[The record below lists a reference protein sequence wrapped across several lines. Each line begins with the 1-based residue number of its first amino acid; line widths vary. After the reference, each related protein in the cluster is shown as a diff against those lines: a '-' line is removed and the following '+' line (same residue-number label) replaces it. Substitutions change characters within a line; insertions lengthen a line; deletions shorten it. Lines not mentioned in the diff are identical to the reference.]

1 MPDTVLLID
10 REEAMRRTL
19 GDALERAGFEVHRE
33 AAVAGGVDAAV
44 RLGPDVVLVDIGL
57 PEAAAPGLI
66 ADLQSRGAAV
76 VALAAAR
83 DLETAFRAVQLGAE
97 SVVARDADTSH
108 IVAAAARAAEKTR
121 LVRQVSHLRG
131 GGAPGDLD
139 ALGSSPVMRQLA
151 DRITRVAAGRAPVLL
166 TGASGTGKGRV
177 AGLIH
182 ALGPRAAAPFV
193 ALRSAAY
200 PPAMVRAALFGYERG
215 AFAEARER
223 RLGLIEL
230 ADRGTLYVDELCEV
244 PPDAQAA
251 LLQVIDGS
259 RFRRVGGTRDL
270 GVDVRIVA
278 ATDRDLVAALQHG
291 RLRED
296 LLYRL
301 SVTAIALP
309 PLVERAPEDRLALIG
324 RIAAELRPR
333 VPGSPGA
340 WSAEAL
346 DRLTGAPW
354 PGNVRELRNAL
365 ERALLSARGAAEVGL
380 EHLPGELRARGAAGE
395 RRAFQPLPL
404 AELERHHIERAL
416 RHFRGNR
423 TRTARALGISR
434 ATLINKIRSYG
445 LN

>member
-10 REEAMRRTL
+10 REEALRRTL

-44 RLGPDVVLVDIGL
+44 RLGPDVVLVDVGL
-57 PEAAAPGLI
+57 PDAAAPGLI
-66 ADLQSRGAAV
+66 ADLQARGAAV

-83 DLETAFRAVQLGAE
+83 DLETGFRAVELGAE
-97 SVVARDADTSH
+97 SVVARDAEPSH

-121 LVRQVSHLRG
+121 LVRQISHLRG
-131 GGAPGDLD
+131 GGASGDLD
-139 ALGSSPVMRQLA
+139 ALGPSPVMRQLA

-166 TGASGTGKGRV
+166 TGESGTGKGRV

-182 ALGPRAAAPFV
+182 ALGPRAGAPFV

-251 LLQVIDGS
+251 LLQVIDEG
-259 RFRRVGGTRDL
+259 RFRRVGGSRDL
-270 GVDVRIVA
+270 AVDVRIIA
-278 ATDRDLVAALQHG
+278 ATDRDLVAALQGG

-301 SVTAIALP
+301 SVTTIAMP
-309 PLVERAPEDRLALIG
+309 PLRERAPEDRLALAS
-324 RIAAELRPR
+324 RISAELRAR
-333 VPGSPGA
+333 VPGSPVR
-340 WSAEAL
+340 WSPEAL
-346 DRLTGAPW
+346 ERIAGAPW

-365 ERALLSARGAAEVGL
+365 ERALLSARGAPEVGVD
-380 EHLPGELRARGAAGE
+380 HLPGELRARGAGE
-395 RRAFQPLPL
+395 RRAFQPVPL
-404 AELERHHIERAL
+404 ADLERQHIERAL

>member
-1 MPDTVLLID
+1 VTDTVLLID
-10 REEAMRRTL
+10 REEAVRRAL

-33 AAVAGGVDAAV
+33 AALAGGVDAAA
-44 RLGPDVVLVDIGL
+44 RLGPDVVLVDAGL
-57 PEAAAPGLI
+57 PDVAAPGLI
-66 ADLQSRGAAV
+66 ADLRARGAAI
-76 VALAAAR
+76 VALAAPR
-83 DLETAFRAVQLGAE
+83 DIEAAFRAVELGAE
-97 SVVARDADTSH
+97 SVVARDAEPSH
-108 IVAAAARAAEKTR
+108 IVAAAARAAEKAR
-121 LVRQVSHLRG
+121 LGRMVTHLRAGSASG
-131 GGAPGDLD
+131 GLD
-139 ALGSSPVMRQLA
+139 ALGPSPVMRQLA
-151 DRITRVAAGRAPVLL
+151 ARITRVAAGRAPVLL
-166 TGASGTGKGRV
+166 TGESGTGKGRM

-193 ALRSAAY
+193 AFRSAAHL
-200 PPAMVRAALFGYERG
+200 PAMARAGLFGYERG

-223 RLGLIEL
+223 RLGLVEL
-230 ADRGTLYVDELCEV
+230 ADRGTLYVDEICEV

-251 LLQVIDGS
+251 LLQVIDAG

-270 GVDVRIVA
+270 AVDVRIVA
-278 ATDRDLVAALQHG
+278 ATDRDLVAALQGG

-301 SVTAIALP
+301 SVSTIAVP
-309 PLVERAPEDRLALIG
+309 PLRERAPEDRLALVL
-324 RIAAELRPR
+324 RVAAELRPR
-333 VPGSPGA
+333 VSGSPGA

-354 PGNVRELRNAL
+354 PGNVREMRNAL
-365 ERALLSARGAAEVGL
+365 ERALLSARGATEVAL

-395 RRAFQPLPL
+395 RRAFQPVPL

-445 LN
+445 LH